1 MRRSRDEILAN
12 ILEVCLYETS
22 KTRIVYLS
30 NLNFATID
38 SYLDSLTKNGFI
50 AVIYG
55 KYKTTEKGKDLLARF
70 REILKIN

>member
-1 MRRSRDEILAN
+1 MRRSRDEIMAN
-12 ILEVCLYETS
+12 ILEICLFETS
-22 KTRIVYLS
+22 KTRIVYRS

-50 AVIYG
+50 AVMDG